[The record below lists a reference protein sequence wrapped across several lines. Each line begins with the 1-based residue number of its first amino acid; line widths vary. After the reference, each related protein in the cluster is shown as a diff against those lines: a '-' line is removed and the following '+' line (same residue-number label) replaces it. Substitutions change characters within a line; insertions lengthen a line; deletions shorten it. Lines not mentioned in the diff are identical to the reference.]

1 MTITGTRFVC
11 VNADITH
18 TKPTAKLVTME
29 PKEECLFILGDRRW
43 GVTITKMTDSS
54 TNNHTLGERAFI
66 AKLSFAS
73 HPYPFASESLRGESG
88 TSQENL
94 ISTAMDQLFVD

>member
-29 PKEECLFILGDRRW
+29 VKKDCLFILERPEIG
-43 GVTITKMTDSS
+43 GITITKMTDSS
-54 TNNHTLGERAFI
+54 TKNHTLGEMAFI
-66 AKLSFAS
+66 AK
-73 HPYPFASESLRGESG
+73 
-88 TSQENL
+88 
-94 ISTAMDQLFVD
+94 

>member
-1 MTITGTRFVC
+1 M
-11 VNADITH
+11 
-18 TKPTAKLVTME
+18 LVH
-29 PKEECLFILGDRRW
+29 LGRPEM

-73 HPYPFASESLRGESG
+73 QPAFASESLRGESG

-94 ISTAMDQLFVD
+94 ISTAMDQLFVE

>member
-11 VNADITH
+11 A
-18 TKPTAKLVTME
+18 TATLVTFE
-29 PKEECLFILGDRRW
+29 VKKECLFILGDRRW